1 MSSCLCTSGQ
11 SHVSG
16 KQSDALRRDAHA
28 STSVPYW
35 SLMITSRYLPAGPKR
50 LRMMSF
56 TSSTS
61 EFFRLLYDGG
71 TGVVVAQMMVALG
84 GIELRSFQ

>member
-1 MSSCLCTSGQ
+1 
-11 SHVSG
+11 
-16 KQSDALRRDAHA
+16 
-28 STSVPYW
+28 
-35 SLMITSRYLPAGPKR
+35 
-50 LRMMSF
+50 MMSF

-61 EFFRLLYDGG
+61 EFFRLSYEGG